1 MLTRFTRL
9 VGLVSL
15 PIWTATPLLAQ
26 AELGL
31 RASTLGIGVEV
42 GYRLAPRIGLRVG
55 GNLLSFTRD
64 EQVEGIDYKLTP
76 DLQSFSGVADL
87 YPFGGGFHLTG
98 GVVLNRNTARA
109 VAVIGPTIELGGRTY
124 TNTQIQ
130 SLRGDLDWSKSLAP
144 YLGLGLASG
153 GRVGIAFEAG
163 VVFSGTPAV
172 GLSAVTSLTGPE
184 KAQFDQAVLDE
195 ETEIRNWID
204 EHERFTKYYP
214 VVALG
219 IRVRF

>member
-9 VGLVSL
+9 AILATL
-15 PIWTATPLLAQ
+15 LTLTASPLLAQ
-26 AELGL
+26 AELGA

-42 GYRLAPRIGLRVG
+42 GYRLTPRIGLRAG
-55 GNLLSFTRD
+55 GNLFSFTRD
-64 EQVEGIDYKLTP
+64 EAVEGIDYKLTP
-76 DLQSFSGVADL
+76 DLTSFSGVADL
-87 YPFGGGFHLTG
+87 YPFGGGFHLSG
-98 GVVLNRNTARA
+98 GLVLNQNTARA

-130 SLRGDLDWSKSLAP
+130 SLRGDLDWSKSVAP

-163 VVFSGTPAV
+163 VVFSGTPTV

-195 ETEIRNWID
+195 EAEIRSWID